1 MADFQCAA
9 AGSGSRCAPWY
20 SGFMADL
27 LSDEVR
33 ARIVA
38 AWPDMLAS
46 IAAGELVM
54 TALAAH
60 GLNRKQVSRYI
71 LSNPAARQEWE
82 EARETSADAFMDE
95 AMTEARR
102 DVDKELAQHVR
113 TRIDTLKWA
122 ARIRNPRLYSDKSQ
136 VDVNV
141 KTVDLTAIIRDAQAR
156 LEARQNRMIDV
167 TPNNSGMLP
176 DHAHAQ
182 PAATDLVKALDPA
195 LLALL

>member
-1 MADFQCAA
+1 MAD
-9 AGSGSRCAPWY
+9 
-20 SGFMADL
+20 DL
-27 LSDEVR
+27 QT
-33 ARIVA
+33 RIVA
-38 AWPDMLAS
+38 AWPDMLAG

-54 TALAAH
+54 TVLAQH
-60 GLNRKQVSRYI
+60 GFTRKQVSRYI
-71 LSNPAARQEWE
+71 LGNAIARKEWD

-102 DVDKELAQHVR
+102 DVDRELAQHVR

-156 LEARQNRMIDV
+156 LEARNNRVIDV
-167 TPNNSGMLP
+167 TPNNCESLP
-176 DHAHAQ
+176 AHAYANDM
-182 PAATDLVKALDPA
+182 AADVVKALDPA